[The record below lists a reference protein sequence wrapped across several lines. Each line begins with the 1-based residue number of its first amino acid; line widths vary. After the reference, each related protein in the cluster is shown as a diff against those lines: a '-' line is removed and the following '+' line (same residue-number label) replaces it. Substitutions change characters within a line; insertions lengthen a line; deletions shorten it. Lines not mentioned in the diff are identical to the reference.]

1 MYPNPCSWI
10 TDSVNHTSL
19 SISILS
25 IIILF
30 HLKSLPLFSSESHS
44 YRNMKS
50 KTEKVMREEENIW
63 RFSLPLLGAFL
74 GTDISLDFLHL
85 HYIYSSSVREVEGCL
100 SEILF
105 SNEKLSAW
113 KKACQTDKKSLHWKI
128 AAWKWKWS
136 NQG

>member
-1 MYPNPCSWI
+1 M
-10 TDSVNHTSL
+10 NHTSL

-105 SNEKLSAW
+105 SNEKLSA
-113 KKACQTDKKSLHWKI
+113 
-128 AAWKWKWS
+128 
-136 NQG
+136 